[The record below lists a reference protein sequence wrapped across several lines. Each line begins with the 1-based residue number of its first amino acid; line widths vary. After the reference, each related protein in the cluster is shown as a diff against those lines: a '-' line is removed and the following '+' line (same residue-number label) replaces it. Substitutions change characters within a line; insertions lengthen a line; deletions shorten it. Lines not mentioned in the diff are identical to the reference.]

1 MNHLAP
7 LPLTSHQVGASGNHL
22 LHDIISSICR
32 GFGYRL
38 GNEAARMVPDW
49 LVILIVAAVVIGAIV
64 MFVLSRRS
72 RE

>member
-7 LPLTSHQVGASGNHL
+7 LPLTHHQVASGNHL
-22 LHDIISSICR
+22 LHDIISTICR

-49 LVILIVAAVVIGAIV
+49 LVIIVVAVVIIGAIAL
-64 MFVLSRRS
+64 FVRSRRA

>member
-7 LPLTSHQVGASGNHL
+7 LPLTHHQVASGHL

-38 GNEAARMVPDW
+38 GSDAARMVPDW
-49 LVILIVAAVVIGAIV
+49 LVIVVVAAVIIGVIAL
-64 MFVLSRRS
+64 FVRSRRS
-72 RE
+72 HE